1 MPFPP
6 RFRLSKL
13 YLLVTLAGCDERDRI
28 TFPNLD
34 GTGPEVTIT
43 VPAQDTTVPA
53 GPAAIVGGV
62 VADLDGIDT
71 VYFDVQGGLSTFPP
85 FKAQGADTVNFSLP
99 LTTAGLGGTTVT
111 VAVSG
116 INLAGIRGDT
126 AFRQVTIQ

>member
-1 MPFPP
+1 MPFLRPN
-6 RFRLSKL
+6 RLSSIC
-13 YLLVTLAGCDERDRI
+13 LLVALASCNERDRI
-28 TFPNLD
+28 TFPSLD
-34 GTGPEVTIT
+34 GLGPEVTIT
-43 VPAQDTTVPA
+43 VPGQDTTVPA

-71 VYFDVQGGLSTFPP
+71 VYFDVQGGLSSFPP

-99 LTTAGLGGTTVT
+99 LTTNGLGGTTVI

-116 INLAGIRGDT
+116 VNLAGIRGDT